1 MHVKSRTVLL
11 TQAHAQ
17 ICMCVP
23 IISLKKEEIWIPR
36 IATNF
41 HGFSFVVCMF
51 CAPELC
57 NLAHNP
63 SPLFDLLDRSS
74 LLESNKHI
82 QWSWKLVER
91 FTLQVFIARRDHF
104 E

>member
-1 MHVKSRTVLL
+1 MHINARAQSYTRVRVLKGVCTHL
-11 TQAHAQ
+11 L
-17 ICMCVP
+17 VG
-23 IISLKKEEIWIPR
+23 KKIELWTFG
-36 IATNF
+36 IATYF
-41 HGFSFVVCMF
+41 HGFSFVVRSF

-82 QWSWKLVER
+82 QWPWKLVER
-91 FTLQVFIARRDHF
+91 FKLQVFIARRDHF